1 MSKPEAAAR
10 ELTSA
15 IAAAIDDLC
24 DDLERYQ
31 ARQERRRRL
40 SACILRADR
49 LIEDLEGLSLAE
61 RPVPGGWQ
69 RRLDRFT
76 GQLPPGFGVTLRAG
90 DGPMRLVHQVIE
102 IEEELFR
109 LRLGEWARTF
119 EEDL

>member
-1 MSKPEAAAR
+1 VPNPEAAAR

-31 ARQERRRRL
+31 ARQEQRRRL
-40 SACILRADR
+40 TACIVQADR

-61 RPVPGGWQ
+61 RPVPSGWQ
-69 RRLDRFT
+69 RRLDRFA
-76 GQLPPGFGVTLRAG
+76 GQLPPGMGAALRAG
-90 DGPMRLVHQVIE
+90 DGPMRLVHQVTG

-109 LRLGEWARTF
+109 LRLGEWAQAF
-119 EEDL
+119 EEDP